1 MYGSNPF
8 ETAQG
13 RFLTGQVIPLV
24 VGAFGDVNEALEKVL
39 KQVAK
44 AAAAGTDGLT
54 ISPLINTDRKGG
66 AFRIMHQQFR
76 RAIGCATVRGQAKLT
91 LGRLHYVR
99 ATREEAA
106 SVCKSHHSDNRW
118 APSQRGRSSWFND
131 HTATGYTTFEQFRN
145 GHYYT
150 MPH

>member
-1 MYGSNPF
+1 MTPCRSRYGHANTDTTAAERRAKAIFVNYHKRFKKLDEVFISSDGSNPF

-13 RFLTGQVIPLV
+13 RFLTGQVIPLMV

-44 AAAAGTDGLT
+44 AAAAGTEGLT

-106 SVCKSHHSDNRW
+106 SV
-118 APSQRGRSSWFND
+118 
-131 HTATGYTTFEQFRN
+131 
-145 GHYYT
+145 
-150 MPH
+150 

>member
-1 MYGSNPF
+1 VDVCVGC
-8 ETAQG
+8 
-13 RFLTGQVIPLV
+13 FLEGKIVSVPYLNISSLLSPT
-24 VGAFGDVNEALEKVL
+24 GDVSNEALEKVL

-44 AAAAGTDGLT
+44 AAAAETETDGLT

-76 RAIGCATVRGQAKLT
+76 RAIGCMIVRGQAKLT

-106 SVCKSHHSDNRW
+106 SVSKSHHSDNR
-118 APSQRGRSSWFND
+118 
-131 HTATGYTTFEQFRN
+131 
-145 GHYYT
+145 
-150 MPH
+150 